1 MLGQHSALRGLFMFK
16 ANWSSDLKLLPQNDV
31 GVKINLL
38 IALQHIFASVSE
50 TVIRGAVDYSVPWRS
65 NFDQDTALRWLV
77 YHLSCLHLCIAKH
90 VCNGCLAWKITATA
104 TWNWFFFSAQ
114 RCLKQKTNLVCIMF
128 VRCKKISFRV
138 CRITFEA
145 IFTLPWIISCTIT
158 GISYSQSNLYPTMSW
173 LWNKISLSAL
183 IQDRC
188 LIFPCD
194 ITETHNAW
202 QCNSEHTTKASEIDL
217 NALRGLPSE

>member
-16 ANWSSDLKLLPQNDV
+16 ANWWSDLKLLPQNDV

-50 TVIRGAVDYSVPWRS
+50 TVVRGAVDYSVPWRS

-77 YHLSCLHLCIAKH
+77 YHLSRLHLCIAKH
-90 VCNGCLAWKITATA
+90 IVCLQWMFSLKDHSHCNLKWI
-104 TWNWFFFSAQ
+104 FFSAQ

-188 LIFPCD
+188 LIFPWHYRDSRCL
-194 ITETHNAW
+194 AV
-202 QCNSEHTTKASEIDL
+202 
-217 NALRGLPSE
+217 